1 MPSTPAPHPAGR
13 SAAPQP
19 AAPPPKILVVDDEPE
34 VRAAVEDGL
43 SVEGYAV
50 RGASDGLAALS
61 EVATWQPDAIVLDVM
76 MPVLDGLAVCR
87 RLRALDDRTP
97 ILVLTAL
104 DSVSERV
111 DGLDAGADDYLV
123 KPFALDELVARVRAL
138 LRRASAAAADDTS
151 LSFADLVVDPVT
163 RTGHRGGRPLEFSRT
178 EWALLELLLLHPGQ
192 VMPRELILERVWGRD
207 FGPDSNSLA
216 VYVGYL
222 RRKLEADGEPRLV
235 HTVHG
240 VGYRLDEPDQPGGET
255 GTERNGRTRRPRRGG
270 RTGRA

>member
-1 MPSTPAPHPAGR
+1 MPPFSIPPEPPEPSEPAEASSPR
-13 SAAPQP
+13 
-19 AAPPPKILVVDDEPE
+19 ILVVDDEPE
-34 VRAAVEDGL
+34 VRAAVSDGL
-43 SVEGYAV
+43 AVEGYTV
-50 RGASDGLAALS
+50 RGAADGLAALS
-61 EVATWQPDAIVLDVM
+61 EVAAWQPDAIVLDVM

-138 LRRASAAAADDTS
+138 LRRAAAGAIEDTR
-151 LSFADLVVDPVT
+151 LVFDDLVVDPVT
-163 RTGHRGGRPLEFSRT
+163 RSGHRADRAVEFSRT

-192 VMPRELILERVWGRD
+192 VLPRELILERVWGRD

-216 VYVGYL
+216 VYIGYL
-222 RRKLEADGEPRLV
+222 RRKLEAGGEPRLV

-240 VGYRLDEPDQPGGET
+240 IGYRLDHAE
-255 GTERNGRTRRPRRGG
+255 ER
-270 RTGRA
+270 

>member
-1 MPSTPAPHPAGR
+1 MTARPSPAPATGDSPPA
-13 SAAPQP
+13 AAPR
-19 AAPPPKILVVDDEPE
+19 ILVVDDEPE
-34 VRAAVEDGL
+34 VRAAVADGL
-43 SVEGYAV
+43 AVEGYTV
-50 RGASDGLAALS
+50 RGAADGLAALS
-61 EVATWQPDAIVLDVM
+61 EVATWQPDALVLDVM

-123 KPFALDELVARVRAL
+123 KPFALDELIARVRAL
-138 LRRASAAAADDTS
+138 LRRAAASAAADSRLA
-151 LSFADLVVDPVT
+151 FADLVVDPAT
-163 RTGHRGGRPLEFSRT
+163 RSGHRGVRPLEFSRT
-178 EWALLELLLLHPGQ
+178 EYALLELLLQHPGQ
-192 VMPRELILERVWGRD
+192 VLPRETILERVWGRD

-222 RRKLEADGEPRLV
+222 RRKLEAGGEPRLV

-240 VGYRLDEPDQPGGET
+240 IGYRLD
-255 GTERNGRTRRPRRGG
+255 RPEG
-270 RTGRA
+270 A

>member
-1 MPSTPAPHPAGR
+1 MIHAMT
-13 SAAPQP
+13 
-19 AAPPPKILVVDDEPE
+19 KILVADDEPE

-43 SVEGYAV
+43 TIEGYEV
-50 RGASDGLAALS
+50 RGAPDGLAALS
-61 EVATWQPDAIVLDVM
+61 AIGSWQPDALVLDVM

-87 RLRALDDRTP
+87 RLRAVGNRTP

-104 DSVSERV
+104 DAVSDRV

-138 LRRASAAAADDTS
+138 LRRAAPLPEEDDS
-151 LSFADLVVDPVT
+151 LAYADLVVDPAT
-163 RTGHRGGRPLEFSRT
+163 RTGHRSGRALEFSRT
-178 EWALLELLLLHPGQ
+178 EFALLELLLRHPGQ
-192 VMPRELILERVWGRD
+192 VLPRELILELVWGRD

-222 RRKLEADGEPRLV
+222 RRKLEAAGGSRLV

-240 VGYRLDEPDQPGGET
+240 VGYRLDL
-255 GTERNGRTRRPRRGG
+255 
-270 RTGRA
+270 A

>member
-1 MPSTPAPHPAGR
+1 MPSISTPPHAPR
-13 SAAPQP
+13 
-19 AAPPPKILVVDDEPE
+19 ILVVDDEPE

-43 SVEGYAV
+43 TIEGYEV
-50 RGASDGLAALS
+50 RGAADGLAALS
-61 EVATWQPDAIVLDVM
+61 EVAAWQPDALVLDVM

-87 RLRALDDRTP
+87 RLRAMDDRTP
-97 ILVLTAL
+97 VLVLTAL

-138 LRRASAAAADDTS
+138 LRRAAPTSTDDS
-151 LSFADLVVDPVT
+151 LSYGDLTLDPLT
-163 RTGHRGGRPLEFSRT
+163 RTGHRAGRPLDFSRT
-178 EWALLELLLLHPGQ
+178 ESALLELLLRHPGQ
-192 VMPRELILERVWGRD
+192 VLPRETILELVWGRD

-222 RRKLEADGEPRLV
+222 RRKLEAAGEPRLV

-240 VGYRLDEPDQPGGET
+240 IGYRLEG
-255 GTERNGRTRRPRRGG
+255 
-270 RTGRA
+270 A